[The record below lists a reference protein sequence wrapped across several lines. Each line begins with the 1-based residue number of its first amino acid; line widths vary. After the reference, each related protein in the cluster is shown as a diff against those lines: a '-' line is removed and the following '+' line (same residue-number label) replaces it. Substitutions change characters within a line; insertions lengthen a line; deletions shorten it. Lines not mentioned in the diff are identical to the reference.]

1 MRLNISVIP
10 NSRKSEVIKL
20 SDSSFKV
27 KVDAP
32 PVEGKANSRLI
43 TILSDYF
50 NVPKSSITIVKGS
63 LSKRKVIEIDDNILN
78 K

>member
-1 MRLNISVIP
+1 M
-10 NSRKSEVIKL
+10 
-20 SDSSFKV
+20 
-27 KVDAP
+27 DAP